1 VMAERVHQRM
11 HAQAPFVKCILNM
24 LAESAWLKREPMRAQ
39 TISRS
44 KKRRHERVRQEE
56 RGGQLHPLN
65 PVLAWQTAATAAS
78 AAAAALA
85 SRTGVLAHVRSNL
98 LSLVGCVC
106 NLGTVVQVLAI
117 CCNRGSARLSCLFG
131 GSVDGNLR
139 QVWKISPPR
148 SQALCRPRLHHL
160 NWPVHRRTHRR
171 THQCVFHVLHVVNQ
185 LFKQMYETSLAYAQ

>member
-1 VMAERVHQRM
+1 MAERVHQRM

-106 NLGTVVQVLAI
+106 NLGTCPSA
-117 CCNRGSARLSCLFG
+117 CNLLQSGKRQTFLLVWRKRGREPSTSVEEISSSESAA
-131 GSVDGNLR
+131 V
-139 QVWKISPPR
+139 PPP
-148 SQALCRPRLHHL
+148 STPPQ
-160 NWPVHRRTHRR
+160 
-171 THQCVFHVLHVVNQ
+171 
-185 LFKQMYETSLAYAQ
+185 LAYPSKGPSKDPPMCISRVACGESVL